1 MRYLLAYQFPYDG
14 SGCGG
19 GILVLRL
26 CRLDFKMLAK
36 KSDRQYSRQ
45 AYGQFVD
52 SGHFD
57 HMRRKPLGLAQDSL
71 IIEKI
76 QNESKSEHIHWLA
89 EASAFSKNLKFPFIL
104 STHPRHPHQADVHVP
119 APFLCD
125 VAICPCSIMADDP
138 SLKLSDLRRA
148 ADTPSQNSYDAT

>member
-1 MRYLLAYQFPYDG
+1 LPLGFF
-14 SGCGG
+14 
-19 GILVLRL
+19 
-26 CRLDFKMLAK
+26 RLDFKMLIK

-45 AYGQFVD
+45 AYEQFVD

-57 HMRRKPLGLAQDSL
+57 HMRREPLGLAQGIL

-76 QNESKSEHIHWLA
+76 QNESKTEHIHWPA
-89 EASAFSKNLKFPFIL
+89 AASAFSKNLNFPLML
-104 STHPRHPHQADVHVP
+104 SIHSQHCHRADIHAP
-119 APFLCD
+119 APFLCN
-125 VAICPCSIMADDP
+125 VTVCPCSVMSDDP